1 MIQQPE
7 WMETMLAPTTFEKF
21 ISSPAQEVKLIQT
34 HISYVFLAG
43 DRVFKIKKPV
53 DFGFLDFSTL
63 EKRKEFCHA
72 ELRLNQR
79 LCPDIYLE
87 VVPLTSEQGGFELNG
102 TGEVVEWVLVMRRM
116 PEEGLMNR
124 LLDQDLVDQEDIQE
138 IVNRLV
144 PFYASADSSQE
155 VREMGSVQTITHNTE
170 ENFQQTEPFVGQI
183 IPEETFNAIC
193 NYTRGFIS
201 ENRKLIESRIE
212 NGWIREGHGDLYS
225 ANICF
230 DRQAHD
236 VYIFDCIEFNQ
247 RFRCGDVASDVAFLA
262 MDLDHFGLP
271 QLSDHF
277 IKSFSEQSN
286 DPELLLLNDFYKC
299 YRAYVRGKIGCFTY
313 QDQGVDEKVRE
324 ENRRQA
330 ENYFKLAL
338 KYAGKAPEAHLYVFF
353 GLSGSGKSTLA
364 QAFAERHH
372 LPVFNSDRIRKEIV
386 AGVPATE
393 SHIEPFGAGIYS
405 REMSQKTYRAM
416 ARLAGSHI
424 VRGESAVLDATYT
437 SQEERQ
443 RVIELAEAAGA
454 KVHFILCTCSEDT
467 IKQRLST
474 RMEKERSVSDG
485 RWEIYLKQKEQFA
498 DTTALK
504 SAGLIEV
511 NTELPVDQ
519 AVDMIETDDHQ
530 Q

>member
-7 WMETMLAPTTFEKF
+7 WMETMLVPTTFERF
-21 ISSPAQEVKLIQT
+21 ITTPAHEVKLIQT

-43 DRVFKIKKPV
+43 DRAFKVKKPV

-63 EKRKEFCHA
+63 EKRREFCYA

-87 VVPLTSEQGGFELNG
+87 VVPLTSEHGKFELNG

-116 PEEGLMNR
+116 PEKGLMNR
-124 LLDQDLVDQEDIQE
+124 LLDQDQVGHKDIQN

-193 NYTRGFIS
+193 LYARGFIS

-212 NGWIREGHGDLYS
+212 EGWIREGHGDLYS

-230 DRQAHD
+230 DQKTND

-247 RFRCGDVASDVAFLA
+247 RFRCGDVAADVAFLA

-271 QLSDHF
+271 QLSDYF
-277 IKSFSEQSN
+277 IKSFSEQSH
-286 DPELLLLNDFYKC
+286 DTELLLLNDFYKC

-313 QDQGVDEKVRE
+313 QDQGVDPEVRE
-324 ENRRQA
+324 ESRRQA
-330 ENYFKLAL
+330 ESYFKLAL
-338 KYAGKAPEAHLYVFF
+338 KYTGQAPIPHLYVFF

-364 QAFAERHH
+364 QAYAKKHH
-372 LPVFNSDRIRKEIV
+372 LPVFNSDRIRKEVV
-386 AGVPATE
+386 AGVPATK

-405 REMSQKTYRAM
+405 KEMNQRTYRAM
-416 ARLAGSHI
+416 SRLAGSHI

-437 SQEERQ
+437 SQEERD
-443 RVIELAEAAGA
+443 RVIELAESAGA
-454 KVHFILCTCSEDT
+454 RIHFILCTCSEDT
-467 IKQRLST
+467 IKQRLFS

-485 RWEIYLKQKEQFA
+485 RWEIYLRQKEHFA
-498 DTTALK
+498 DTSPLK
-504 SAGLIEV
+504 SAGLIEM
-511 NTELPVDQ
+511 NTEIPVDQ
-519 AVDMIETDDHQ
+519 TVDMIEADDYQ
-530 Q
+530 